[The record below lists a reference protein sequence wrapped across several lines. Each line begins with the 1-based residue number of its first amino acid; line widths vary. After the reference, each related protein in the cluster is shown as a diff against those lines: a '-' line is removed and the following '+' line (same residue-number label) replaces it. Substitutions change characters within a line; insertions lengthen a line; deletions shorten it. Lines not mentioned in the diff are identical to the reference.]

1 MLHFRSIM
9 GTWQI
14 RGRQSPQGGRGF
26 RRRKCVRYP
35 PHRRSEAQST
45 VNSRYVCVST
55 PISNVPVVDF
65 DLEIKEYVELYATAA
80 ANAVHQAGF
89 DGVEI
94 HAANGYLIDQFTQD
108 MTNHRKDQYGG
119 SIENRVRFALE
130 VLQAIVDKVGAEKV
144 GIRLSPWEYYNGE
157 PLLLFL
163 ISLWS

>member
-1 MLHFRSIM
+1 
-9 GTWQI
+9 
-14 RGRQSPQGGRGF
+14 
-26 RRRKCVRYP
+26 
-35 PHRRSEAQST
+35 
-45 VNSRYVCVST
+45 
-55 PISNVPVVDF
+55 
-65 DLEIKEYVELYATAA
+65 
-80 ANAVHQAGF
+80 
-89 DGVEI
+89 
-94 HAANGYLIDQFTQD
+94 